1 MARTPTPPTVP
12 SYPVQVIRAGAS
24 PILKVGSGRAT
35 PIKREKWQDDAWDV
49 YDLIGEIKQGTN
61 FLADVCAS
69 TRVYIAVRPTSDESE
84 PRPAEPSD
92 VGAAEAQALLE
103 RMQTGSVDGGVP
115 GLIRETVINWK
126 ITGDGFVM
134 AEQEKPPKADGK
146 TLAERMGTPERW
158 SILSVSE
165 CETEGEK
172 GKVRETP
179 GADWREVKLIP
190 ADGTLADDPDLVFL
204 LRVWQRHP
212 RYGGLADCMM
222 RALLTESDELILLGR
237 AIRGAA
243 LSRLAGA
250 GILVIPQEY
259 SFATTGADE
268 GDPTEDPEV
277 DPLTRRLG
285 QAMLNPIQDE
295 SSPDGL
301 VPIVLRAPA
310 DVMKNAPIQHLTF
323 DRKMDETAA
332 ANRTELLG
340 RIGNSSDIPF
350 EQVTGM
356 SDINHWGAR
365 QIDTAT
371 WGRYGHPTMRAI
383 MEAWT
388 QGILVP
394 MLDAAGVEAA
404 AVQRLMFWFDPA
416 DAIVDPDE
424 SKTADEL
431 FDRLAISWEAYRQ
444 RKGAGE
450 DEAPTPEEMQLRVD
464 LGLVKGQMPSAGNA
478 GGTVPVTSSV
488 APDAYAR
495 ALGFGSAAE
504 LDAVLAARPDPQRRL
519 ALAAAA
525 RDQRPIG
532 MQLGAIDEK
541 LRIQLAEVAELAI
554 TRALERA
561 GARIRQNSRKNEAL
575 RSAIADVPA
584 MLVPAQVGP
593 TMVAAIGLTDDQL
606 LEGQVDSYRDRI
618 DARIRQ
624 AQTATR
630 KALRRRFRD
639 MDDAE
644 EEQLQARQDRDRG
657 EAVAWFVAALT
668 TLSHDRLF
676 DPHPAAPAVGEVTA
690 SSTVPPSLV
699 REAMARAGGGFPPEG
714 EPLGGVAT
722 GVDVMAVWSAHG
734 ATVAGYVWQHGDP
747 DRPLL
752 GHEGLADVEF
762 SGWSDPV
769 LAVQEQDAWL
779 GRDFYQPG
787 DHGGCTCNFFP
798 IDASGAEPE
807 DTGE

>member
-1 MARTPTPPTVP
+1 MARTPTPPKVT

-84 PRPAEPSD
+84 PRPAEASD

-103 RMQTGSVDGGVP
+103 RMQAGSVDGGVP

-134 AEQEKPPKADGK
+134 AEQAKAPDPAGK
-146 TLAERMGTPERW
+146 TLAERMGRPERW

-172 GKVRETP
+172 GKIRETP
-179 GADWREVKLIP
+179 GSDWREIKLLP
-190 ADGTLADDPDLVFL
+190 VDGQLTDDPDLTFL

-285 QAMLNPIQDE
+285 QAMLNPIEDE
-295 SSPDGL
+295 SSPDAL

-332 ANRTELLG
+332 GNRAELLV

-356 SDINHWGAR
+356 SDVNHWGAR

-388 QGILVP
+388 MGIMMP
-394 MLDAAGVEAA
+394 MLDAAGVEAVA
-404 AVQRLMFWFDPA
+404 AQRLMFWFDPA

-464 LGLVKGQMPSAGNA
+464 LGLVKGQSPGAGNA
-478 GGTVPVTSSV
+478 GGTVPVTSSLS
-488 APDAYAR
+488 PDVYAR
-495 ALGFGSAAE
+495 AFGFPDAAT
-504 LDAVLAARPDPQRRL
+504 LDAVLAGRAGTPHDRAVL
-519 ALAAAA
+519 MAAA
-525 RDQRPIG
+525 RDTRPIG
-532 MQLGAIDEK
+532 MQLASIDGK
-541 LRIQLAEVAELAI
+541 LRTQLAEIAELAI

-561 GARIRQNSRKNEAL
+561 GARVRQNARKNEAL
-575 RSAIADVPA
+575 RAAIADVPA
-584 MLVPAQVGP
+584 MLVPAHVGP
-593 TMVAAIGLTDDQL
+593 SMIAAIGLTDDQL
-606 LEGQVDSYRDRI
+606 LEGQVDTYRDRI

-639 MDDAE
+639 MSDDE
-644 EEQLQARQDRDRG
+644 DEQLQARQDRDRG
-657 EAVAWFVAALT
+657 EAVAWFLAALV
-668 TLSHDRLF
+668 TLSHERLF

-690 SSTVPPSLV
+690 SSTVPPGLV

-714 EPLGGVAT
+714 EALGGVAT
-722 GVDVMAVWSAHG
+722 GVDVMAVWAAHG

-752 GHEGLADVEF
+752 GHEDLDGVEF
-762 SGWSDPV
+762 SGWTDPV

-779 GRDFYQPG
+779 GRDFYQVG
-787 DHGGCTCNFFP
+787 DHAGCTCDFFP
-798 IDASGAEPE
+798 IDGSE
-807 DTGE
+807 DTGDAGD